1 MECLSGGFLIALE
14 GIDGSGKS
22 TLASNLGRL
31 LQENG
36 IPVLL
41 TKEPGGTPLGV
52 EVRRIVQGSPHAISP
67 IAEAFLFAA
76 DRAQHIAQVIKPALA
91 NGQVVISDR
100 MADSTRAYQGFG
112 RGLDASFLE
121 LVIAGA
127 LDGVVPDLVLY
138 LALDSKTALGR
149 LASRSLRLSRFEKE
163 RPSFYDDVMRGFDTI
178 FAQCPYAKKID
189 AGGSPDDIARQAYEQ
204 VLDALKKKNLV

>member
-41 TKEPGGTPLGV
+41 TKEPGGTLLGV
-52 EVRRIVQGSPHAISP
+52 EVRRIVQRSPHAISP

-91 NGQVVISDR
+91 DGQVVISDR
-100 MADSTRAYQGFG
+100 MADSTRAYAGLWPWFG
-112 RGLDASFLE
+112 RFF
-121 LVIAGA
+121 
-127 LDGVVPDLVLY
+127 
-138 LALDSKTALGR
+138 
-149 LASRSLRLSRFEKE
+149 SRIGNCRSIRWCS
-163 RPSFYDDVMRGFDTI
+163 
-178 FAQCPYAKKID
+178 A
-189 AGGSPDDIARQAYEQ
+189 
-204 VLDALKKKNLV
+204 